1 MVGCPEIA
9 DHLLGPA
16 NDHRKSQRQYEVQ
29 WMRLSCFSLTGGL
42 LQLLLADSLAK
53 AV

>member
-29 WMRLSCFSLTGGL
+29 LDAAFMLFINWGAITTTAS
-42 LQLLLADSLAK
+42 
-53 AV
+53 